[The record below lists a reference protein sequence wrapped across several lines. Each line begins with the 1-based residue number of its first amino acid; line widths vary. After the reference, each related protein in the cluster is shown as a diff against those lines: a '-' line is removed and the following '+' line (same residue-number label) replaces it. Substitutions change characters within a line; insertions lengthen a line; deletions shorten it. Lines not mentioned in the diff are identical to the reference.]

1 MKTKYRDFRE
11 TIWETSGLTETEDG
25 HLVGEIVATGAGVF
39 SYYDD
44 KGKVVRLLRSVDDVK
59 AATPGIADLP
69 ITLFHPDEDVSEYN
83 IDRLK
88 VGSIGHE
95 VVFDG
100 LNNKIHVDISDPKA
114 VEAIKKHKI
123 RAVSMGYDCKVV
135 RDSGNWQGVDY
146 DARQTEIVYNHMAL
160 VPVGRAGDGVNFR
173 VRCGDSVD
181 FNIFNQKDNNM
192 IKTTLRDG
200 SIVEV
205 EERVFDELKSYKDE
219 NKSLK
224 DSADEKQRI
233 IDSVTG
239 ERDAAKASLTKA
251 EKDLAEFKA
260 KAIDSKEIDNRVN
273 ARLALLKCADE
284 AKIEKAAEMS
294 DKDIKL
300 AIIGKAYDGMNLEGK
315 SDDYIAAM
323 FDAAFA
329 QLKKGVKDAADDDT
343 SNKDLEGPFV
353 GLDSADIK
361 PEEAYQKMCDA
372 LSGKTK
378 KEA

>member
-1 MKTKYRDFRE
+1 M
-11 TIWETSGLTETEDG
+11 WETSGLTETEDG

-69 ITLFHPDEDVSEYN
+69 ITLLHPTEDVTEYN

-100 LNNKIHVDISDPKA
+100 LNNKIHVDIADPIA

-123 RAVSMGYDCKVV
+123 RAVSMGYDCHVV
-135 RDSGNWQGVDY
+135 KDSGNWQGVDY
-146 DARQTEIVYNHMAL
+146 DGRQTEIVYNHMAL

-173 VRCGDSVD
+173 LRCGDSVD
-181 FNIFNQKDNNM
+181 FNIFKQEDKHM
-192 IKTTLRDG
+192 KKTTLRDG

-205 EERVFDELKSYKDE
+205 EESVFDELKSYKDE
-219 NKSLK
+219 CKQLK
-224 DSADEKQRI
+224 DAADEKQKT

-239 ERDAAKASLTKA
+239 ERDAAKASLSKA
-251 EKDLAEFKA
+251 EKDIEELKSKAMDEAEIGK
-260 KAIDSKEIDNRVN
+260 RVD
-273 ARLALLKCADE
+273 ARLALLKAADE
-284 AKIEKAAEMS
+284 AKIEKARDMS
-294 DKDIKL
+294 DKEIKI
-300 AIIGKAYDGMNLEGK
+300 AIIAKAFDGISLDGK

-323 FDAAFA
+323 FDSACI
-329 QLKKGVKDAADDDT
+329 QLKKGVKDSEDDT
-343 SNKDLEGPFV
+343 TNKDLEGPFA
-353 GLDSADIK
+353 GLDSANIK
-361 PEEAYQKMCDA
+361 PDEAYQKMCDA